1 MLAAVIANTVVMAL
15 NGYGIS
21 EHMLKNLEMA
31 STYFTWIFIVEM
43 TVKLIAIG
51 I

>member
-1 MLAAVIANTVVMAL
+1 MLTAVIANTAVMAL

-21 EHMLKNLEMA
+21 EDMVKNLETA
-31 STYFTWIFIVEM
+31 SSYFTWIFIVEM
-43 TVKLIAIG
+43 AVKLIAIG